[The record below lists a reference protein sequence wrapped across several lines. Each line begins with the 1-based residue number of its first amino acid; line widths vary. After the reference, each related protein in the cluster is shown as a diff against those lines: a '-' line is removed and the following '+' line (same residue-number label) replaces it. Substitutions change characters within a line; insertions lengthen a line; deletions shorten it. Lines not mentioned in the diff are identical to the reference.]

1 MKPYCTNVRLRIY
14 CLAALALL
22 FSAYVLFSVDSI
34 KAQEHRIPLVESLGV
49 ATEFVTPSHVE
60 FWMHR
65 ETSGESMQE
74 ALNTADSFG
83 SDLRR
88 HLSENDANPLTFE
101 VSAPTVVDLFSNTVL
116 TSVMLRYSAS
126 SYQHPDTGLRNFARL
141 CEKIVA
147 AANAFNSDIVGPLM
161 HVQNKESAVEKAV
174 SQAVA
179 NAFMAADAVA
189 GSMRAT
195 VYAVDTV
202 QIMDITWNET
212 PGSQAV
218 EPTLRQASCTA
229 RVRVVYS
236 LSDQQQ

>member
-1 MKPYCTNVRLRIY
+1 MKIDFTNLRLRTFYI
-14 CLAALALL
+14 AALVLL
-22 FSAYVLFSVDSI
+22 FGIYLLSAVDNI
-34 KAQEHRIPLVESLGV
+34 KAQELRIPLVESVGV
-49 ATEFVTPSHVE
+49 ATEFVAPSHVD

-65 ETSGESMQE
+65 ESSAESMQD
-74 ALNTADSFG
+74 ALNSAESFG
-83 SDLRR
+83 SDLRK
-88 HLSENDANPLTFE
+88 HLSDNDANPLTFE
-101 VSAPTVVDLFSNTVL
+101 VSAPTVVDLFNNTVRS
-116 TSVMLRYSAS
+116 SVLLRYSAS

-147 AANAFNSDIVGPLM
+147 AANEFQCNIAGPLM
-161 HVQNKESAVEKAV
+161 HVQNQESTVEQAV
-174 SQAVA
+174 SHAVA

-212 PGSQAV
+212 PGSQAT

-236 LSDQQQ
+236 LSDQQ